1 MVLRGGLFSIPPL
14 TVFSVRRSSSS
25 SLDSPPMRPPPPPP
39 TTSSASVLPLLRCGH
54 SVYLM
59 TPGHARTI
67 PPSPRFSL
75 SPDLLNLYSDCVSYV
90 PAPPSSDAKLRTKK
104 VGLSPPSIPPFV
116 MQQVFPPPLPFLLA
130 VMKNYA
136 TLQGSPPSSSSFC
149 KTLFGRVDTRDKQC
163 VWTAAMQKTGGSR
176 TTFLLQRRIGRVK
189 QASTK
194 KMKE

>member
-1 MVLRGGLFSIPPL
+1 
-14 TVFSVRRSSSS
+14 
-25 SLDSPPMRPPPPPP
+25 
-39 TTSSASVLPLLRCGH
+39 
-54 SVYLM
+54 M

-75 SPDLLNLYSDCVSYV
+75 SPDLLNLYSDGVSYV
-90 PAPPSSDAKLRTKK
+90 PAPRLLMQNFEQKKL
-104 VGLSPPSIPPFV
+104 GYPPLLSPPFV
-116 MQQVFPPPLPFLLA
+116 MQQVFPPSLPFLLA

-176 TTFLLQRRIGRVK
+176 TTFLL
-189 QASTK
+189 
-194 KMKE
+194 